1 MNRKSIKAAA
11 AVLAVIFS
19 SCATKEIPDP
29 VVTEPEPVKVTTT
42 EGSLWPGE
50 TPQNMLFSDN
60 KATRA
65 GDIITIHLVERT
77 TASNKASTRL
87 KREGK
92 TSFGFS
98 TQSLPDAAT
107 GTNLGFAGENGFN
120 GSGSTNRSETLIST
134 ISATVIEVLPNGTMK
149 IDGRRRLKMNNAD
162 QYIRV
167 TGLVRKEDINYDNS
181 IISTKIANAEISYD
195 GVGDIDK
202 HQRSGWLGR
211 ALTKIWPF

>member
-1 MNRKSIKAAA
+1 MDRNSISVAA

-19 SCATKEIPDP
+19 SCAGKEIPDP
-29 VVTEPEPVKVTTT
+29 LVTEPEPARIATT

-65 GDIITIHLVERT
+65 GDIITVHLVERT
-77 TASNKASTRL
+77 TASNKAATRL
-87 KREGK
+87 KREKK
-92 TSFGFS
+92 TGFGFS
-98 TQSLPDAAT
+98 TQSLPAAAT
-107 GTNLGFAGENGFN
+107 GTKMGLAGENSFN

-149 IDGRRRLKMNNAD
+149 IDGRRQLKMNNAD

-181 IISTKIANAEISYD
+181 ILSTKIANAEISYD
-195 GVGDIDK
+195 GVGDLDR